1 MGAAGSKL
9 EKALGDQ
16 FPEGERYFG
25 LENFGNTCYCNSVL
39 QALYFCVPFREQL
52 LEYYGNNKSIGDAEE
67 NLLTCLADL
76 FSQIS
81 SQKKKTGVIA
91 PKRFVQR
98 LKKQNE
104 LFRSYM
110 HQDAH
115 EFLNFLLNELVDI
128 LEKEAQGAKTDQDAL
143 SPSEKTAN
151 GHRNGPT
158 NGAQKEPL
166 VTWVHKNFQG
176 ILTNETRC
184 LRCETVTAR
193 DETFFDLSLDIEQN
207 SSITSC
213 LKNFSSTETL
223 NAEDKFFC
231 DKCCSLQEAQKR
243 MKIKKPPHILVIHLK
258 RFKYI
263 EQLGRY
269 KKLSY
274 RVVFPLELKLSNTVE
289 DADIEYSLFAV
300 VVHVRFMHERLRTHP
315 ESVAFFGGGA
325 REKAMVESRFKELL
339 SHSKLLLK
347 KKWLFGI
354 LDDFITKQLPH
365 NVTWGLSL
373 LYALEHKGDR
383 ASVSVQ
389 GELAHALRFLASVVS
404 QSFLAFG
411 DILELHRKLI
421 ELSGGINRIFE
432 LEELLDARQ
441 SGDFMSAQKMLA
453 RELTCDIMR
462 GGSLLVTGPNG
473 SGKSSIFR
481 VLRGL
486 WPVASGRLS
495 KPSEDVDEEAGSG
508 CGIFYVPQRPYTC
521 LGTLRDQIIYPLSR
535 EEAEVRA
542 LKIYGK
548 VVLDRATFPGHKSMI
563 WRAMREIVK
572 LRQVTTVEDYW
583 PVMCPTR
590 MMDGNRHGRT

>member
-39 QALYFCVPFREQL
+39 QALYFCVPFRERL
-52 LEYYGNNKSIGDAEE
+52 LKYCSNYKNCADTEE
-67 NLLTCLADL
+67 NLLICLADL
-76 FSQIS
+76 FTQIS

-104 LFRSYM
+104 IFRSYM
-110 HQDAH
+110 H
-115 EFLNFLLNELVDI
+115 
-128 LEKEAQGAKTDQDAL
+128 
-143 SPSEKTAN
+143 
-151 GHRNGPT
+151 
-158 NGAQKEPL
+158 
-166 VTWVHKNFQG
+166 QG

-289 DADIEYSLFAV
+289 DADSEYSLFAV
-300 VVHVRFMHERLRTHP
+300 VVHVGSGPNHGHYVSLVKSYDHWLFFDDENVEMID
-315 ESVAFFGGGA
+315 ESAVQTFFG
-325 REKAMVESRFKELL
+325 
-339 SHSKLLLK
+339 
-347 KKWLFGI
+347 
-354 LDDFITKQLPH
+354 
-365 NVTWGLSL
+365 
-373 LYALEHKGDR
+373 
-383 ASVSVQ
+383 
-389 GELAHALRFLASVVS
+389 
-404 QSFLAFG
+404 
-411 DILELHRKLI
+411 
-421 ELSGGINRIFE
+421 
-432 LEELLDARQ
+432 
-441 SGDFMSAQKMLA
+441 SAQEYSSNTDHGYILFY
-453 RELTCDIMR
+453 E
-462 GGSLLVTGPNG
+462 SL
-473 SGKSSIFR
+473 
-481 VLRGL
+481 
-486 WPVASGRLS
+486 
-495 KPSEDVDEEAGSG
+495 
-508 CGIFYVPQRPYTC
+508 
-521 LGTLRDQIIYPLSR
+521 
-535 EEAEVRA
+535 
-542 LKIYGK
+542 
-548 VVLDRATFPGHKSMI
+548 
-563 WRAMREIVK
+563 
-572 LRQVTTVEDYW
+572 VE
-583 PVMCPTR
+583 R
-590 MMDGNRHGRT
+590 KNS

>member
-52 LEYYGNNKSIGDAEE
+52 LEYYANNKNIADAAEE

-76 FSQIS
+76 FTQIS

-128 LEKEAQGAKTDQDAL
+128 LEKEAQAAKADVAEPS

-151 GHRNGPT
+151 GPKNPQANGV
-158 NGAQKEPL
+158 QKEPL

-231 DKCCSLQEAQKR
+231 DKCCSLQEAQKM
-243 MKIKKPPHILVIHLK
+243 MKIKKSPHILVTHLK

-289 DADIEYSLFAV
+289 DVDSEYSLFAV
-300 VVHVRFMHERLRTHP
+300 VVHVGSGPNHGHYVSLVKSHNHWLFFDDENVEMID
-315 ESVAFFGGGA
+315 ESAVQTFFG
-325 REKAMVESRFKELL
+325 
-339 SHSKLLLK
+339 
-347 KKWLFGI
+347 
-354 LDDFITKQLPH
+354 
-365 NVTWGLSL
+365 
-373 LYALEHKGDR
+373 
-383 ASVSVQ
+383 
-389 GELAHALRFLASVVS
+389 
-404 QSFLAFG
+404 
-411 DILELHRKLI
+411 
-421 ELSGGINRIFE
+421 
-432 LEELLDARQ
+432 
-441 SGDFMSAQKMLA
+441 SAQEYTSNTDHGYILFYEK
-453 RELTCDIMR
+453 
-462 GGSLLVTGPNG
+462 SLGAGN
-473 SGKSSIFR
+473 KS
-481 VLRGL
+481 
-486 WPVASGRLS
+486 
-495 KPSEDVDEEAGSG
+495 
-508 CGIFYVPQRPYTC
+508 
-521 LGTLRDQIIYPLSR
+521 
-535 EEAEVRA
+535 
-542 LKIYGK
+542 
-548 VVLDRATFPGHKSMI
+548 
-563 WRAMREIVK
+563 
-572 LRQVTTVEDYW
+572 
-583 PVMCPTR
+583 
-590 MMDGNRHGRT
+590 

>member
-52 LEYYGNNKSIGDAEE
+52 LEYYGNNKSILDGEE

-128 LEKEAQGAKTDQDAL
+128 LEKEAQAAKTDQET
-143 SPSEKTAN
+143 SPPSEKAVNGPKNGQAN
-151 GHRNGPT
+151 GVH
-158 NGAQKEPL
+158 KEPL
-166 VTWVHKNFQG
+166 VTWGCFCCSLYSAVIRKIRFTFILRNFTVVTCSDQG

-184 LRCETVTAR
+184 LQCETVTAR
-193 DETFFDLSLDIEQN
+193 DETFLDLSLDIEQN

-258 RFKYI
+258 RFKYM

-300 VVHVRFMHERLRTHP
+300 VVHVGSGPNHGHYVSLVKSHNHWLFFDDENVEMID
-315 ESVAFFGGGA
+315 ESAVQTFFGSSQEYSSNTDHGYILFY
-325 REKAMVESRFKELL
+325 ESL
-339 SHSKLLLK
+339 
-347 KKWLFGI
+347 
-354 LDDFITKQLPH
+354 
-365 NVTWGLSL
+365 
-373 LYALEHKGDR
+373 
-383 ASVSVQ
+383 
-389 GELAHALRFLASVVS
+389 
-404 QSFLAFG
+404 
-411 DILELHRKLI
+411 
-421 ELSGGINRIFE
+421 
-432 LEELLDARQ
+432 
-441 SGDFMSAQKMLA
+441 
-453 RELTCDIMR
+453 
-462 GGSLLVTGPNG
+462 G
-473 SGKSSIFR
+473 SG
-481 VLRGL
+481 
-486 WPVASGRLS
+486 
-495 KPSEDVDEEAGSG
+495 
-508 CGIFYVPQRPYTC
+508 
-521 LGTLRDQIIYPLSR
+521 
-535 EEAEVRA
+535 
-542 LKIYGK
+542 
-548 VVLDRATFPGHKSMI
+548 
-563 WRAMREIVK
+563 
-572 LRQVTTVEDYW
+572 
-583 PVMCPTR
+583 
-590 MMDGNRHGRT
+590 NRS

>member
-39 QALYFCVPFREQL
+39 QIC
-52 LEYYGNNKSIGDAEE
+52 
-67 NLLTCLADL
+67 
-76 FSQIS
+76 

-128 LEKEAQGAKTDQDAL
+128 LEKEAQAPKNDQESSSPPEAL
-143 SPSEKTAN
+143 TNGLRNALAN
-151 GHRNGPT
+151 GT
-158 NGAQKEPL
+158 QKEPL

-243 MKIKKPPHILVIHLK
+243 MKIKKPPQVLVIHLK

-289 DADIEYSLFAV
+289 DADLEYSLFAV
-300 VVHVRFMHERLRTHP
+300 VVHVGSGPNHGHYVSLVKSHNHWLFFDDENVEMID
-315 ESVAFFGGGA
+315 ESAVQTFFG
-325 REKAMVESRFKELL
+325 
-339 SHSKLLLK
+339 
-347 KKWLFGI
+347 
-354 LDDFITKQLPH
+354 
-365 NVTWGLSL
+365 
-373 LYALEHKGDR
+373 
-383 ASVSVQ
+383 
-389 GELAHALRFLASVVS
+389 
-404 QSFLAFG
+404 
-411 DILELHRKLI
+411 
-421 ELSGGINRIFE
+421 
-432 LEELLDARQ
+432 
-441 SGDFMSAQKMLA
+441 SAQ
-453 RELTCDIMR
+453 EY
-462 GGSLLVTGPNG
+462 
-473 SGKSSIFR
+473 SSNTDHGYI
-481 VLRGL
+481 L
-486 WPVASGRLS
+486 
-495 KPSEDVDEEAGSG
+495 
-508 CGIFYVPQRPYTC
+508 FYES
-521 LGTLRDQIIYPLSR
+521 LGTSS
-535 EEAEVRA
+535 
-542 LKIYGK
+542 
-548 VVLDRATFPGHKSMI
+548 KS
-563 WRAMREIVK
+563 
-572 LRQVTTVEDYW
+572 
-583 PVMCPTR
+583 
-590 MMDGNRHGRT
+590 

>member
-25 LENFGNTCYCNSVL
+25 FENFGNTCYCNSVL

-52 LEYYGNNKSIGDAEE
+52 LEYYTSNKSVADAEE
-67 NLLTCLADL
+67 NLMTCLADL

-115 EFLNFLLNELVDI
+115 EFLNYLLNEVVDI
-128 LEKEAQGAKTDQDAL
+128 LEKEAKATKTEHETSSSS
-143 SPSEKTAN
+143 SPEKIAN
-151 GHRNGPT
+151 GLKVPQANGVVH
-158 NGAQKEPL
+158 KEPI
-166 VTWVHKNFQG
+166 VTWVHNIFQG

-193 DETFFDLSLDIEQN
+193 DETFLDLSLDIEQN

-223 NAEDKFFC
+223 HAEDKFFC

-289 DADIEYSLFAV
+289 PYADVEYSLFAV
-300 VVHVRFMHERLRTHP
+300 VVHVGSGPNHGHYVSLVKSHNHWLFFDDENVEMIE
-315 ESVAFFGGGA
+315 ESAVQTFFGSSQEYSSNTDHGYILFY
-325 REKAMVESRFKELL
+325 ESL
-339 SHSKLLLK
+339 
-347 KKWLFGI
+347 GP
-354 LDDFITKQLPH
+354 TK
-365 NVTWGLSL
+365 
-373 LYALEHKGDR
+373 
-383 ASVSVQ
+383 
-389 GELAHALRFLASVVS
+389 
-404 QSFLAFG
+404 
-411 DILELHRKLI
+411 
-421 ELSGGINRIFE
+421 
-432 LEELLDARQ
+432 
-441 SGDFMSAQKMLA
+441 
-453 RELTCDIMR
+453 
-462 GGSLLVTGPNG
+462 
-473 SGKSSIFR
+473 
-481 VLRGL
+481 
-486 WPVASGRLS
+486 
-495 KPSEDVDEEAGSG
+495 
-508 CGIFYVPQRPYTC
+508 
-521 LGTLRDQIIYPLSR
+521 
-535 EEAEVRA
+535 
-542 LKIYGK
+542 
-548 VVLDRATFPGHKSMI
+548 
-563 WRAMREIVK
+563 
-572 LRQVTTVEDYW
+572 
-583 PVMCPTR
+583 
-590 MMDGNRHGRT
+590 